1 MTRNLLTTAIAALA
15 LTAGSAGLASAATTY
30 NGPDNNSDLG
40 VIAPSMTPQ
49 TQGSSMVVN
58 ATNQGR
64 AQVAAELQ
72 TFAGL
77 NNVDPTQY
85 SVGEL
90 QKMLHAARKG
100 DTAKLAYY
108 RSHAD
113 RHPGGPGLGK
123 TTPGKTQMASQL
135 GLNPD
140 NYTVAQ
146 LQRIQHDVQRGNYG
160 DAHFIVTQGAS
171 SQPTTM
177 HFAPKAS

>member
-15 LTAGSAGLASAATTY
+15 LTAGSAGIVSAATTQVGAD
-30 NGPDNNSDLG
+30 NGTDLG

-49 TQGSSMVVN
+49 PQASSMVVN
-58 ATNQGR
+58 ATNQGKTQIA
-64 AQVAAELQ
+64 AQLQ

-90 QKMLHAARKG
+90 QKMLHAARNG
-100 DTAKLAYY
+100 DVAKLAYY

-113 RHPGGPGLGK
+113 RQLGGPGLGE
-123 TTPGKTQMASQL
+123 TTPGKTQMAEQL

-140 NYTVAQ
+140 DYTVAQ
-146 LQRIQHDVQRGNYG
+146 LQRIQHDVQRGSYDDANY
-160 DAHFIVTQGAS
+160 IVTQGAS
-171 SQPTTM
+171 SQPAM
-177 HFAPKAS
+177 MLFAPSAQ